1 MSRLTGTVA
10 GLLVLVVALPTLAE
24 LAQPAV
30 PVLAGL
36 LVLLGIVR
44 LALPPSRR
52 RR

>member
-1 MSRLTGTVA
+1 VNRLTGTVA

-24 LAQPAV
+24 FARPAV
-30 PVLAGL
+30 PVLASL

-44 LALPPSRR
+44 LALPPRR

>member
-1 MSRLTGTVA
+1 MSRLIGTVA

-24 LAQPAV
+24 WSQAAV
-30 PVLAGL
+30 PVLASL

-44 LALPPSRR
+44 LALPPQRR

>member
-10 GLLVLVVALPTLAE
+10 GLLVLAVALPALAE
-24 LAQPAV
+24 FAQAAV
-30 PVLAGL
+30 PVLLSL
-36 LVLLGIVR
+36 LLLLGIVR